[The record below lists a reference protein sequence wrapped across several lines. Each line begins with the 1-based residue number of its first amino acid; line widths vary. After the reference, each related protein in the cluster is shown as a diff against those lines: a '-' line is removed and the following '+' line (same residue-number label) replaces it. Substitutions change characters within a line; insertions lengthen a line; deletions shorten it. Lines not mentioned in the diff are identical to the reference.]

1 VAFKWLARLTETE
14 GSHPRKG
21 SGVDLNRA
29 IAVLMLEV
37 AQSDFSE
44 TEDETQTVLAGLISH
59 TQESEQEAEALL
71 TAARSD
77 KANSAGLYEYTRLT
91 CNEMSIEDR
100 CSLVKQ
106 LWQIAYADGVIDKYE
121 EAAIRKVSEL
131 LYVPHTAFIKAKIA
145 ASNSLTRS

>member
-1 VAFKWLARLTETE
+1 
-14 GSHPRKG
+14 
-21 SGVDLNRA
+21 
-29 IAVLMLEV
+29 MLEV

-77 KANSAGLYEYTRLT
+77 KANSAGLYEFTRLA

-106 LWQIAYADGVIDKYE
+106 LWQIAYADGIIDKYE

-131 LYVPHTAFIKAKIA
+131 LYVPHTEFIKAKIA
-145 ASNSLTRS
+145 ATNSLMRS

>member
-1 VAFKWLARLTETE
+1 MAFKWLARLTETE
-14 GSHPRKG
+14 GSHPRRG
-21 SGVDLNRA
+21 AGVDLNRA

-77 KANSAGLYEYTRLT
+77 KANSAGLYEYTRLA

-131 LYVPHTAFIKAKIA
+131 LYVPHTEFIKAKIA
-145 ASNSLTRS
+145 ATNSLTRS

>member
-1 VAFKWLARLTETE
+1 MAFKWLARLTETE
-14 GSHPRKG
+14 GSHPRRG
-21 SGVDLNRA
+21 AGVDLNHA

-77 KANSAGLYEYTRLT
+77 KANSAGLYEFTRLA

-106 LWQIAYADGVIDKYE
+106 LWQIAYADGAIDKYE

-131 LYVPHTAFIKAKIA
+131 LYVPHTEFIKAKIA
-145 ASNSLTRS
+145 ANNSLTRS